1 MQEVEF
7 SLGAWRNNQV
17 VEWPIIGS
25 RMRQQSS
32 VLDVISGN
40 FIKLN

>member
-7 SLGAWRNNQV
+7 SHGAWRNSQV

-25 RMRQQSS
+25 RMRQQNN

-40 FIKLN
+40 FIQL